1 MSQNHKRNKRFG
13 EKRSAGRT
21 LFIVLMVVLGL
32 ILLLAGVV
40 YGLFSH
46 YYGKMNQPEALAQ
59 ETAAPA
65 YEIIERDVLVTHAAT
80 PSPEDSP
87 ADEIADLEARLKENL
102 EAGATELEFNENIYN
117 ILLIG
122 SDNRADETARSDSMI
137 VVSINRETKTIVLT
151 SLMRDIY
158 LTMPGYWNDRL
169 NAAYAYGGPELLM
182 DTIES
187 NFGIPVDKY
196 VQVGF
201 QSFEDVVDIL
211 GGVTVEMSQQEHD
224 AVNALGGETGFEP
237 LAEDAVGM
245 VELDGGQALGYVRIR
260 NVGASDFDR
269 TARQR
274 EVMSALFEK
283 AQGMTLTQLNDLA
296 NAVLPQVSTNLSQG
310 EIFSLLLK
318 ALEYLD
324 YEMETLRLPVDGS
337 YWDLVIN
344 GMWVLGID
352 FETNRQVWRETVSGG
367 GAESVGS

>member
-1 MSQNHKRNKRFG
+1 MSRMQKRRDKTLSQ
-13 EKRSAGRT
+13 KCSARRT

-46 YYGKMNQPEALAQ
+46 YYGKMNQPEELAQ

-65 YEIIERDVLVTHAAT
+65 YEILEWDVLAAPAAT
-80 PSPEDSP
+80 PSPED
-87 ADEIADLEARLKENL
+87 AIADLEARLKENL
-102 EAGATELEFNENIYN
+102 EAGAAELEFNENIYN

-122 SDNRADETARSDSMI
+122 SDNRVDETARSDSMI

-182 DTIES
+182 DTIDS

-324 YEMETLRLPVDGS
+324 YGMKTLRLPVDGS
-337 YWDLVIN
+337 CWDLVIN

-352 FETNRQVWRETVSGG
+352 FETNRLAWRETVFGQEETG
-367 GAESVGS
+367 VVE